1 MFLLHSHLYTSK
13 ISLKPFQLL
22 SKKNSGISPSMNLSH
37 SFSLSLL
44 DLHLT
49 CKNIII
55 NCKISQICF
64 TYQLAKFGIRKSVKI
79 SSHTIVPTI
88 FSFNSTELNY
98 QLVWCYLLPPTL
110 KQKILSGSSSE
121 GSCVSG
127 WKNIS
132 SFSFSQKTW

>member
-49 CKNIII
+49 FKSIII
-55 NCKISQICF
+55 NCKICEISY
-64 TYQLAKFGIRKSVKI
+64 TYQLSQFGIRKSVKI

-88 FSFNSTELNY
+88 LSFKSSGTPLVSSRYPPFAPNIKTENL
-98 QLVWCYLLPPTL
+98 LGVVIRRILCVWL
-110 KQKILSGSSSE
+110 E
-121 GSCVSG
+121 
-127 WKNIS
+127 
-132 SFSFSQKTW
+132 